1 METKNKKLKFILLGS
16 IVVIVILSGVA
27 GFMIHQKQV
36 KEDATVAAK
45 KVVVEKKN
53 DEELDAVSEEQYNTL
68 KSNLSSVRSTFT
80 LIHQMANTKIEAED
94 NQIWGKADITKGRC
108 KALLEYY
115 ADHKQEAKEVFGE
128 KDYEDLVDG
137 IEKWS
142 KGDYSKSSK
151 VHNIVWEKLGGENGK
166 AKEK

>member
-1 METKNKKLKFILLGS
+1 MKNRKSKFIVLGVS
-16 IVVIVILSGVA
+16 AVIVILLGVA
-27 GFMIHQKQV
+27 GFILHQKQ
-36 KEDATVAAK
+36 AK
-45 KVVVEKKN
+45 KPNDVATKEIVLDKKSDEK
-53 DEELDAVSEEQYNTL
+53 LDAVSEKQYDTL
-68 KSNLSSVRSTFT
+68 KANLSSVSSTFT

-115 ADHKQEAKEVFGE
+115 ADHKQEAKELLGE

-137 IEKWS
+137 ITKWS
-142 KGDYSKSSK
+142 KDDYSKSSR
-151 VHNIVWEKLGGENGK
+151 VHNIVWERLGGGNGK